1 MRFWNRV
8 HWPKPLNL
16 ASKRRVSSTT
26 GYSERS
32 HETILQEFFQLMFR
46 KKIYEDIDQ
55 LQDDLDLWINH
66 YNNERHHQG

>member
-1 MRFWNRV
+1 M
-8 HWPKPLNL
+8 
-16 ASKRRVSSTT
+16 T
-26 GYSERS
+26 
-32 HETILQEFFQLMFR
+32 FR